1 MFLLEWGIGVLV
13 GWWGSRT
20 GMVSIFSILLIIP
33 FLPWSF
39 HAWFVIGV
47 ASSLVAS
54 PSLSPFRS
62 ADSVLGLLGGFLGVL
77 LYSSFHSYLPPLDG
91 IVPFLMMGMVALILL
106 FSPHSKWKLFIG
118 IVLSLALGYWVLVRW
133 VIPLGVS
140 SILMGLSG
148 LRPLD
153 VRYSTNA
160 SLVDSTRDAGIG
172 ILAGLIPGIGP
183 GLIGL
188 VGGHFSP
195 ALGIANLVF
204 SMGLVSISSSVR
216 SAPAAALAFQL
227 VPAWT
232 EVMFGLVLGIFLA
245 GLLHALFPPAK
256 EPSSILQSGVTL
268 LILACVGGWLA
279 VGCAFLAWG
288 VERFFFSHGIPSELG
303 LLFLVPPIWL
313 FYA

>member
-20 GMVSIFSILLIIP
+20 GMVSIFSILLLLP
-33 FLPWSF
+33 FLPWSI

-62 ADSVLGLLGGFLGVL
+62 ADSVLGLLGGFVGVL
-77 LYSSFHSYLPPLDG
+77 LYSSFFPALPPLDG
-91 IVPFLMMGMVALILL
+91 VVPFLMVGMVALVLL
-106 FSPHSKWKLFIG
+106 FSPHPKWKLLVG
-118 IVLSLALGYWVLVRW
+118 IVLSFSLGYWALVRW

-148 LRPLD
+148 LRPLEVHRSAD
-153 VRYSTNA
+153 S
-160 SLVDSTRDAGIG
+160 SLIDSARDAGIG
-172 ILAGLIPGIGP
+172 VFAGLIPGIGP

-227 VPAWT
+227 VPVWT
-232 EVMFGLVLGIFLA
+232 EVMFGLILGVYLA
-245 GLLHALFPPAK
+245 GLLHSLFPSAK
-256 EPSSILQSGVTL
+256 EPSPILQSGATL

-279 VGCAFLAWG
+279 MGCALLAWG
-288 VERFFFSHGIPSELG
+288 VERLFSSQGIPSELG

-313 FYA
+313 FYS